1 MTKDLSQRGF
11 DTPRYKKSGSLSHQ
25 FIIAIPYKA
34 IAAMRNLFKLCSEFY
49 YFNCSFFFASPKK
62 ETKKTRLTN
71 FSIKFY
77 EAFASIF
84 TFEFSWPFSNYRE
97 ACHSVQGDSRDA
109 ESV

>member
-1 MTKDLSQRGF
+1 
-11 DTPRYKKSGSLSHQ
+11 
-25 FIIAIPYKA
+25 
-34 IAAMRNLFKLCSEFY
+34 MRNLFKLCSAFY
-49 YFNCSFFFASPKK
+49 YFNCSFFFASPNPEKSG
-62 ETKKTRLTN
+62 ETNLPAFLGKQENARLTN